1 MVMMPEGAAASRAAQ
16 KSVMAGIMYD
26 KQTDP
31 ELGQLLD
38 GLLAANGSANF
49 DLFQQAVIRE
59 AHRQASVP
67 SSLPK
72 LCAQSILYGT
82 SACMQVFFASQQ

>member
-16 KSVMAGIMYD
+16 KSVMAGILYD

-38 GLLAANGSANF
+38 GLSAENGSTDF
-49 DLFQQAVIRE
+49 DPFQQAVIRE
-59 AHRQASVP
+59 AHRQASMLFDVVCCDVVMP
-67 SSLPK
+67 
-72 LCAQSILYGT
+72 A
-82 SACMQVFFASQQ
+82 

>member
-1 MVMMPEGAAASRAAQ
+1 MMPEGAAACRAAQ

-38 GLLAANGSANF
+38 ELSSNGSVGF
-49 DLFQQAVIRE
+49 DPFQQAVIRE
-59 AHRQASVP
+59 AQR
-67 SSLPK
+67 
-72 LCAQSILYGT
+72 
-82 SACMQVFFASQQ
+82 

>member
-16 KSVMAGIMYD
+16 KSVMAGILYD

-38 GLLAANGSANF
+38 QLMASNGSTGF
-49 DLFQQAVIRE
+49 DPFQQAVVRE
-59 AHRQASVP
+59 AHR
-67 SSLPK
+67 LPEF
-72 LCAQSILYGT
+72 CILPQEN
-82 SACMQVFFASQQ
+82 ALIDLV

>member
-16 KSVMAGIMYD
+16 KSVMAGILYD

-38 GLLAANGSANF
+38 QLLASKSSTGF
-49 DLFQQAVIRE
+49 DPFQQAVIRE
-59 AHRQASVP
+59 ANRSLSFCKVPCPYVDGDAS
-67 SSLPK
+67 
-72 LCAQSILYGT
+72 
-82 SACMQVFFASQQ
+82 SQKFEHA

>member
-1 MVMMPEGAAASRAAQ
+1 MVMMPEGAAVSRAAQ
-16 KSVMAGIMYD
+16 KSVMAGVLYD

-38 GLLAANGSANF
+38 GLIAANGSADF
-49 DLFQQAVIRE
+49 DPFQQAVIRE
-59 AHRQASVP
+59 AHRQAFVP

-72 LCAQSILYGT
+72 QCAQSILN
-82 SACMQVFFASQQ
+82 FFRRMPASISGPQH